1 MTKKNILVIAA
12 HPDDEVLGMGGTIA
26 KLVREGHNVF
36 LVVLSDGGF
45 ARDHSSVQMKQ
56 EALRL
61 SCECLK
67 IKNLMQF
74 SFRDNHFD
82 SYPVSDIVQKIEE
95 SVKTICPNIVY
106 THSPFDLNQ
115 DHRVTF
121 EASMIACRP
130 LPSSPIEQI
139 LTYEVPSSTDFGQ
152 AHSVPAFKPTVF
164 EILSKEDILK
174 KKQALDFYRE
184 ELREF
189 PHPRSWE
196 NIQSLMTVRGCS
208 VGAPAAEAFVLERF
222 IRK

>member
-1 MTKKNILVIAA
+1 MTKKNILIIAA
-12 HPDDEVLGMGGTIA
+12 HPDDEVLGAGGTIA
-26 KLVREGHNVF
+26 KLGREGHDVF
-36 LVVLSDGGF
+36 LLVLSDGGF

-61 SCECLK
+61 SCECLQ
-67 IKNLMQF
+67 IKNMLPF
-74 SFRDNHFD
+74 SFKDNHFD
-82 SYPVSDIVQKIEE
+82 SYPVSDIVQKIETA
-95 SVKTICPNIVY
+95 VKTFSPNIVY

-130 LPSSPIEQI
+130 LPSSSIEQI

-152 AHSVPAFKPTVF
+152 LHSVPAFRPTLF
-164 EILSKEDILK
+164 EVLSKEDVLK
-174 KKQALDFYRE
+174 KKQALDFYRD

-196 NIQSLMTVRGCS
+196 NINSLMTVRGCS
-208 VGAPAAEAFVLERF
+208 VGASAAEAFVLERF